1 VHKGVTQH
9 LENQTRI
16 GVHFTIGAVDILCRT
31 MTALKTM
38 TSIEFGDRVTHP
50 KFPEWGSGAVIKVE
64 NTPVN
69 GAPSIRVTV
78 RFAHAGLKKFV
89 GDSIPLDVMVSGH
102 AMPGDGDCKRPA
114 ISEVED
120 LERSGLTQ
128 AVEQKLEEIM
138 FNIPLACRDPFNTIE
153 HRMRRT
159 LDLYKYDTT
168 GKGLMEWAMAQTG
181 MDDPLTRF
189 NRTELEVY
197 FKQYTFLLEQH
208 LSKLLSEMYEDKSSL
223 NRLLAEAPE
232 GARRAVAKLA

>member
-1 VHKGVTQH
+1 
-9 LENQTRI
+9 
-16 GVHFTIGAVDILCRT
+16 
-31 MTALKTM
+31 M
-38 TSIEFGDRVTHP
+38 TSIEFGDRVIHP
-50 KFPEWGSGAVIKVE
+50 KFPEWGSGAVIKIE

-69 GAPSIRVTV
+69 GEPSTRVTV

-89 GDSIPLDVMVSGH
+89 GDSIPLDVMLDEH
-102 AMPGDGDCKRPA
+102 AMPGDRDCKRPA
-114 ISEVED
+114 IAEVED

-138 FNIPLACRDPFNTIE
+138 FNIPLSCRDPFNTIE

-159 LDLYKYDTT
+159 LDLYKYDMS

-197 FKQYTFLLEQH
+197 FKQYSFLLKQH
-208 LSKLLSEMYEDKSSL
+208 LSKLMSEMCSDKELLQS
-223 NRLLAEAPE
+223 LLAEAPE

>member
-1 VHKGVTQH
+1 MQ
-9 LENQTRI
+9 
-16 GVHFTIGAVDILCRT
+16 
-31 MTALKTM
+31 ALKTM
-38 TSIEFGDRVTHP
+38 TSIEFGDRVIHP
-50 KFPEWGSGAVIKVE
+50 KFPEWGSGAVIKIE

-69 GAPSIRVTV
+69 GEPSTRVTV

-89 GDSIPLDVMVSGH
+89 GDSIPLDVMLDEH
-102 AMPGDGDCKRPA
+102 AMPGDRDCKRPA
-114 ISEVED
+114 IAEVED

-138 FNIPLACRDPFNTIE
+138 FNIPLSCRDPFNTIE

-159 LDLYKYDTT
+159 LDLYKYDMS

-197 FKQYTFLLEQH
+197 FKQYSFLLKQH
-208 LSKLLSEMYEDKSSL
+208 LSKLMSEMCSDKELLQS
-223 NRLLAEAPE
+223 LLAEAPE

>member
-1 VHKGVTQH
+1 
-9 LENQTRI
+9 
-16 GVHFTIGAVDILCRT
+16 
-31 MTALKTM
+31 MKTM
-38 TSIEFGDRVTHP
+38 TSIEFGDRVIHP
-50 KFPEWGSGAVIKVE
+50 KFPEWGSGAVIKIE

-69 GAPSIRVTV
+69 GEPSTRVTV

-89 GDSIPLDVMVSGH
+89 GDSIPLDVMLDEH
-102 AMPGDGDCKRPA
+102 AMPGDRDCKRPA
-114 ISEVED
+114 IAEVED

-138 FNIPLACRDPFNTIE
+138 FNIPLSCRDPFNTIE

-159 LDLYKYDTT
+159 LDLYKYDMS

-197 FKQYTFLLEQH
+197 FKQYSFLLKQH
-208 LSKLLSEMYEDKSSL
+208 LSKLMSEMCSDKELLQS
-223 NRLLAEAPE
+223 LLAEAPE